1 MMTPIDCKKFR
12 SSMPDPTQSAAS
24 NKAVVIGLYGVP
36 GSGKTFLLSQLKQ
49 EFGKE
54 SFEFY
59 EGSEVIPDSAGHPNF
74 TGHHS
79 SAGHPNS
86 IGFLLRLFTLPNEIQ
101 LRIPTIK

>member
-1 MMTPIDCKKFR
+1 
-12 SSMPDPTQSAAS
+12 MPDPTPDSHANQPPSRETQSAAS

-59 EGSEVIPDSAGHPNF
+59 EGSEVIPDSAGHPN
-74 TGHHS
+74 
-79 SAGHPNS
+79 SAGHHNS
-86 IGFLLRLFTLPNEIQ
+86 TGFLLRLFTLPNEIQ